1 MTRRLLTCL
10 LLLVTLL
17 VTTGVPA
24 AVDDGCGSDCTV
36 TWHDGATAETACG
49 DGACNGHDTGCS
61 GHCMPAIQAQPT
73 VRLPPLAATR
83 SATDLARALA
93 HSPPERLLRPPIAA

>member
-1 MTRRLLTCL
+1 MTRLLTCL

-36 TWHDGATAETACG
+36 TWHGGATAETACG
-49 DGACNGHDTGCS
+49 DGACNGHGTGCS
-61 GHCMPAIQAQPT
+61 GHCMPAIQTQST
-73 VRLPPLAATR
+73 VRLPSLAAAR
-83 SATDLARALA
+83 SAIDLAGVLA

>member
-1 MTRRLLTCL
+1 MTRHLLTCL

-36 TWHDGATAETACG
+36 TWHDGATAECS
-49 DGACNGHDTGCS
+49 DGACHGHGTGCS
-61 GHCMPAIQAQPT
+61 GHCMPAIQAQPAL
-73 VRLPPLAATR
+73 RLPPLAVTR
-83 SATDLARALA
+83 SAIDLAGALA